1 MIKTVTT
8 LHDKT
13 DTLDTLFS
21 AQTAVDKKIKARLDQ
36 KGSGLFVDKHQI
48 YGIVAEE
55 LKELMDALHGNDIEG
70 MKRELVDIAVAAIF
84 GIASI
89 EESEA

>member
-1 MIKTVTT
+1 M
-8 LHDKT
+8 
-13 DTLDTLFS
+13 LFIPFFVS
-21 AQTAVDKKIKARLDQ
+21 LRW
-36 KGSGLFVDKHQI
+36 LFVDKHQI

-55 LKELMDALHGNDIEG
+55 LKELMDALHGNDIDG
-70 MKRELVDIAVAAIF
+70 MKRELKDIAVAAIW